1 MPPRNARR
9 QSARRRAAAIRKH
22 LPQAKAYWSKWPAYL
37 AAGDL
42 CQAGEKA
49 WGTVAQLTKAV
60 AGHRGWQ
67 HGSHDSL
74 RAIIRQIADESSASE
89 SSASESSDGCESIR
103 LGLVAAEALH
113 GNFYELLPDR
123 QETELLLRQLNPL
136 LAALWSEL
144 PSEYTAG
151 APLEQWLEQEQEE

>member
-9 QSARRRAAAIRKH
+9 QSARRRDAAIRKH

-49 WGTVAQLTKAV
+49 WRTVAQLTKAV
-60 AGHRGWQ
+60 AVHRGWQ
-67 HGSHDSL
+67 HGSHDSR

-89 SSASESSDGCESIR
+89 SSDRGESIR

-113 GNFYELLPDR
+113 GNFYELL
-123 QETELLLRQLNPL
+123 
-136 LAALWSEL
+136 LAGSPGLGCGTSA
-144 PSEYTAG
+144 TARRKS
-151 APLEQWLEQEQEE
+151 

>member
-9 QSARRRAAAIRKH
+9 QSARRRDAAIRKH
-22 LPQAKAYWSKWPAYL
+22 LPQAKVYWSKWPAYL

-60 AGHRGWQ
+60 AVHRGWQ

-74 RAIIRQIADESSASE
+74 RAIIRQIAAE
-89 SSASESSDGCESIR
+89 SSASESSDGGDSIR

-113 GNFYELLPDR
+113 GNFYELLLDR

-136 LAALWSEL
+136 LAALWSQM
-144 PSEYTAG
+144 PPEYTAG
-151 APLEQWLEQEQEE
+151 TSFEQWLEQE

>member
-1 MPPRNARR
+1 MRAGSQP
-9 QSARRRAAAIRKH
+9 AAAIRKH

-60 AGHRGWQ
+60 AVHRGWQ
-67 HGSHDSL
+67 HGSHDSR

-89 SSASESSDGCESIR
+89 SSNRGESIR

-136 LAALWSEL
+136 LAALWSQM
-144 PSEYTAG
+144 PPEYTAG
-151 APLEQWLEQEQEE
+151 TSFEQWLAPEE

>member
-60 AGHRGWQ
+60 AVHRGWQ

-89 SSASESSDGCESIR
+89 SSDRGESIR

-113 GNFYELLPDR
+113 GNFYELLLDR
-123 QETELLLRQLNPL
+123 QETELLMRQLNLL
-136 LAALWSEL
+136 LAALWSEI
-144 PSEYTAG
+144 PPEYTAG
-151 APLEQWLEQEQEE
+151 ASFEQWLAPEE

>member
-1 MPPRNARR
+1 MPPRNARC

-60 AGHRGWQ
+60 AVHRGWQ

-74 RAIIRQIADESSASE
+74 RAIIRQIADEL
-89 SSASESSDGCESIR
+89 SASESSDRGESIR

-113 GNFYELLPDR
+113 GNFYELLLDR

-136 LAALWSEL
+136 LAALWSQM
-144 PSEYTAG
+144 PPEYTAG
-151 APLEQWLEQEQEE
+151 ASFEQWLEQE

>member
-22 LPQAKAYWSKWPAYL
+22 LPQAKVYWSKWPAYL

-60 AGHRGWQ
+60 AVHRGWQ

-74 RAIIRQIADESSASE
+74 RAIIRQIAAESSAE
-89 SSASESSDGCESIR
+89 GDSIR

-113 GNFYELLPDR
+113 GNFYELLLDL
-123 QETELLLRQLNPL
+123 QETELLLQQLNPL

-144 PSEYTAG
+144 PPEYTAG
-151 APLEQWLEQEQEE
+151 APLEQWLAPEE

>member
-60 AGHRGWQ
+60 AVHRGWQ

-89 SSASESSDGCESIR
+89 SSDRGESIR

-113 GNFYELLPDR
+113 GNFYELLLDR

-136 LAALWSEL
+136 LAALWSEI
-144 PSEYTAG
+144 PPEYTAG
-151 APLEQWLEQEQEE
+151 ASFEQWLEPEE

>member
-1 MPPRNARR
+1 MPPRNGRR
-9 QSARRRAAAIRKH
+9 QSARRRDAAIRKH

-60 AGHRGWQ
+60 AVHRGWQ

-89 SSASESSDGCESIR
+89 SSDRGESIR

-136 LAALWSEL
+136 LAALWSQM
-144 PSEYTAG
+144 PPEYTAG
-151 APLEQWLEQEQEE
+151 APLEQWLEQEE

>member
-9 QSARRRAAAIRKH
+9 QSARRRDAAIRKH
-22 LPQAKAYWSKWPAYL
+22 LPQAKVYWSKWPAYL

-60 AGHRGWQ
+60 AVHRGWQ

-89 SSASESSDGCESIR
+89 SSDRGESIR

-113 GNFYELLPDR
+113 GNFYELLLDR

-136 LAALWSEL
+136 LAALWSEI
-144 PSEYTAG
+144 PPEYTAG
-151 APLEQWLEQEQEE
+151 RSFEQWQEQEE

>member
-22 LPQAKAYWSKWPAYL
+22 LPQAKVYWSKWPAYL

-60 AGHRGWQ
+60 AVHRGWQ

-74 RAIIRQIADESSASE
+74 RAIIRQIADESSA
-89 SSASESSDGCESIR
+89 GGESIR

-113 GNFYELLPDR
+113 GNFYELLLDR

-144 PSEYTAG
+144 PPEYTAG
-151 APLEQWLEQEQEE
+151 ASFEQWLAPEE